1 MRKRLSIKTRRPD
14 LSRSEF
20 RHYYETRHVP
30 LGLSFIDHF
39 KWLRYVR
46 NHVLSS
52 RGGLITFDC
61 YAEFWVADDADD
73 EALYRFLRS
82 EDFRRLDL
90 DDRQFL
96 DISRRLSFEVR
107 EMVLLSDE
115 SAAPEQGNKAVLV
128 WKQGANPREVAEV
141 VASRI
146 VNAMASRLRRAVLDV
161 ALPPLPEEAPFDV
174 FLSLE
179 YQGSS
184 PLEIDSSLLPQGRWA
199 LLEVDPIETPPEQL
213 AVGSAQSA

>member
-20 RHYYETRHVP
+20 RHYYETCHVP
-30 LGLSFIDHF
+30 LGLSFINHF

-46 NHVLSS
+46 NHVRSS
-52 RGGLITFDC
+52 SGSLITFDC

-73 EALYRFLRS
+73 EALYGFLRS

-107 EMVLLSDE
+107 EVVLLPAQATS
-115 SAAPEQGNKAVLV
+115 PGRHNKAVLM
-128 WKQGANPREVAEV
+128 WKQGANPREVAEMA
-141 VASRI
+141 ASRI
-146 VNAMASRLRRAVLDV
+146 VSALTDQLHFAALDV
-161 ALPPLPEEAPFDV
+161 ALPPVPEESPFDA

-179 YQGSS
+179 YKGSA
-184 PLEIDSSLLPQGRWA
+184 PLAMDSSLLPQARWA
-199 LLEVDPIETPPEQL
+199 LVEVDPVETPPEKL
-213 AVGSAQSA
+213 AVA

>member
-20 RHYYETRHVP
+20 REYYETHHVP
-30 LGLSFIDHF
+30 LGLSFIKHF
-39 KWLRYVR
+39 NWLRYVR
-46 NHVLSS
+46 NHVRSS
-52 RGGLITFDC
+52 SGGLITFDC

-73 EALYRFLRS
+73 EALYGFLRS

-107 EMVLLSDE
+107 EVVLLARKAGGTGRS
-115 SAAPEQGNKAVLV
+115 NKAVLM
-128 WKQGANPREVAEV
+128 WKQGASPREAAET

-146 VNAMASRLRRAVLDV
+146 AAALTDRLRSAVLDV
-161 ALPPLPEEAPFDV
+161 ALQPVPEESPFDV

-179 YQGSS
+179 YTGSS
-184 PLEIDSSLLPQGRWA
+184 PLAIEPQLLPTARWA
-199 LLEVDPIETPPEQL
+199 LVEVDPVETPAEKL
-213 AVGSAQSA
+213 AVS

>member
-20 RHYYETRHVP
+20 RDYYETRHVP
-30 LGLSFIDHF
+30 LGLSFIEHF

-46 NHVLSS
+46 NHVRST
-52 RGGLITFDC
+52 RGGLVAFDC
-61 YAEFWVADDADD
+61 FAEFWVADDADD
-73 EALYRFLRS
+73 KALYKFLRS

-107 EMVLLSDE
+107 EVVLLSDE
-115 SAAPEQGNKAVLV
+115 AATADPRNKAVFM
-128 WKQGANPREVAEV
+128 WKQGANPREVPETL
-141 VASRI
+141 ASRI
-146 VNAMASRLRRAVLDV
+146 VTELGDRLCSAALDV
-161 ALPPLPEEAPFDV
+161 ALPPVPEESPFDA

-179 YQGSS
+179 YAGSS
-184 PLEIDSSLLPQGRWA
+184 PLEIDSQLLPESRWA
-199 LLEVDPIETPPEQL
+199 LVEVDPVETPREKL
-213 AVGSAQSA
+213 AIA

>member
-20 RHYYETRHVP
+20 RQYYETRHVP
-30 LGLSFIDHF
+30 LGLSFIKHF

-46 NHVLSS
+46 NHVRSS
-52 RGGLITFDC
+52 TGGLITFDC

-73 EALYRFLRS
+73 EALYGFLRS

-107 EMVLLSDE
+107 ETVLWPHEATE
-115 SAAPEQGNKAVLV
+115 SVAGNKAVLM
-128 WKQGANPREVAEV
+128 WKQGANPREVAET

-146 VNAMASRLRRAVLDV
+146 VSALRDRLHCAALDV
-161 ALPPLPEEAPFDV
+161 ALSPVPEESPFDV

-179 YQGSS
+179 YKGPAPLDIGS
-184 PLEIDSSLLPQGRWA
+184 PLLPQGRWA
-199 LLEVDPIETPPEQL
+199 LVEVDPVETPPEKL
-213 AVGSAQSA
+213 AVA

>member
-20 RHYYETRHVP
+20 RRYYETNHVP

-39 KWLRYVR
+39 GWLRYVR

-52 RGGLITFDC
+52 RGALITFDC
-61 YAEFWVADDADD
+61 FAEFWVADDADD

-90 DDRQFL
+90 DDREFL
-96 DISRRLSFEVR
+96 DISRRLSLEVR
-107 EMVLLSDE
+107 EIVLHADE
-115 SAAPEQGNKAVLV
+115 SGRLEQCNKAVLM
-128 WKQGANPREVAEV
+128 WEQNSNPREAAETVA
-141 VASRI
+141 ARI
-146 VNAMASRLRRAVLDV
+146 VS
-161 ALPPLPEEAPFDV
+161 ALPPRVCSATLNVALSPVPEESPFDV

-179 YQGSS
+179 YSENT
-184 PLEIDSSLLPQGRWA
+184 PLEIDVSLLPKGRWA
-199 LLEVDPIETPPEQL
+199 LVEVDPLETPPEKL
-213 AVGSAQSA
+213 AVGAYK

>member
-20 RHYYETRHVP
+20 RHYYETCHVP
-30 LGLSFIDHF
+30 LGLSFINHF
-39 KWLRYVR
+39 GWLRYVR
-46 NHVLSS
+46 NHVRSS

-90 DDRQFL
+90 DDREFL
-96 DISRRLSFEVR
+96 DISRRLSLEVR
-107 EMVLLSDE
+107 EIVLLADK
-115 SAAPEQGNKAVLV
+115 SAGPTRGNKVVLMWEQGS
-128 WKQGANPREVAEV
+128 NPREAAETVA
-141 VASRI
+141 ARI
-146 VNAMASRLRRAVLDV
+146 VSALPPRVRFATLDV
-161 ALPPLPEEAPFDV
+161 ALSPVPEESPFDA

-179 YQGSS
+179 YKDDT
-184 PLEIDSSLLPQGRWA
+184 PLDIDVSLLPKGRWA
-199 LLEVDPIETPPEQL
+199 LVEVDPVETPLEKL
-213 AVGSAQSA
+213 AVG

>member
-20 RHYYETRHVP
+20 RQYYETRHVP
-30 LGLSFIDHF
+30 LGLSFIEHF

-46 NHVLSS
+46 NHICSS
-52 RGGLITFDC
+52 RGGLVTFDC

-73 EALYRFLRS
+73 DALYRFLRS

-107 EMVLLSDE
+107 EEVLLDNKVKG
-115 SAAPEQGNKAVLV
+115 SARPNKEILM
-128 WKQGANPREVAEV
+128 WKQGENPHEVPETRSSRV
-141 VASRI
+141 VSALAGELS
-146 VNAMASRLRRAVLDV
+146 AATLDV
-161 ALPPLPEEAPFDV
+161 ALPPVPEEAPFDV

-179 YQGSS
+179 YSGSS
-184 PLEIDSSLLPQGRWA
+184 RLELESSLLPQGRWA
-199 LLEVDPIETPPEQL
+199 LVTVDSVETPTEQL
-213 AVGSAQSA
+213 VTA